1 MKCSELLRKL
11 KRAGWIEVSRRGSH
25 VKLMHNERE
34 GFIVF
39 PDHGSAELGKGLQLK
54 IMKQAGLKED

>member
-11 KRAGWIEVSRRGSH
+11 KRAGWVGGSH
-25 VKLMHNERE
+25 VKLVHNNRD
-34 GFIVF
+34 GVIIF

-54 IMKQAGLKED
+54 IMKQAGLIE

>member
-11 KRAGWIEVSRRGSH
+11 KRSGWIEVSRRGSH
-25 VKLMHNERE
+25 VKLMHKDRDNT
-34 GFIVF
+34 IIF

-54 IMKQAGLKED
+54 IMKQAGLKE